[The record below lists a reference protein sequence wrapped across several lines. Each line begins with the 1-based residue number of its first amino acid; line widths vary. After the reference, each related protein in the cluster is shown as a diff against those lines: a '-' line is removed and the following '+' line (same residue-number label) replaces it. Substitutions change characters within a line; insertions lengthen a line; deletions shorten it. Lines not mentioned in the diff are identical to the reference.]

1 MACYNAITG
10 LDPGDCL
17 FKKQWEWKEVVR
29 FHTPE
34 WETWAG
40 PQTADWR
47 PLEGLPN
54 PAVQPAPA
62 TANEVR
68 AQPAHQREAA
78 NRGEPGEEPSVTVVD
93 PTWDHRESDRG
104 GKKKEK

>member
-62 TANEVR
+62 TTNEVR